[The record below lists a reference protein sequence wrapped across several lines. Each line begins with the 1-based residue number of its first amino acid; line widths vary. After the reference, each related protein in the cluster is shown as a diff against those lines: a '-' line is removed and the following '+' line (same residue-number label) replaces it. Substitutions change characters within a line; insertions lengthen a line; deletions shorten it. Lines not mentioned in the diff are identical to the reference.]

1 MAIKDQCLKCRNFG
15 GEYCKHPSTT
25 FVFDQNSCI
34 YYEKSSIN
42 LKKEDKEEYEARRR
56 AALASDV
63 APSAATRQPQ
73 SAPYQP
79 QHAPYQ
85 PQSAPQQP
93 QSTPYQ
99 PQPAPAAPPAYETSV
114 PVTPVDVT
122 PAAARPAA
130 PARTAKPAR
139 RTPRAGTGSRKPST
153 QAPDVNAP
161 ATKMFEN
168 AFSFNGRIKRLE
180 YAISFFLTYLGFGIA
195 TAFDDFAA
203 IVVIAVCWF
212 WVAQTAKR
220 CHDVG
225 HSAWWMLIPYYFIYL
240 FFAGGDIDDNEY
252 GPASLV

>member
-63 APSAATRQPQ
+63 APSAATHQPQ
-73 SAPYQP
+73 P
-79 QHAPYQ
+79 
-85 PQSAPQQP
+85 APQQP
-93 QSTPYQ
+93 QPAPQQPQPAPQQPSPYQ

-122 PAAARPAA
+122 PAAPAPQPAA
-130 PARTAKPAR
+130 PAQRAPRAP
-139 RTPRAGTGSRKPST
+139 RTPRAGGRSTKPASKT
-153 QAPDVNAP
+153 SNAQAP

-180 YAISFFLTYLGFGIA
+180 YGISFFISYVGIGIS
-195 TAFDDFAA
+195 TAFDDLAFFVMIAA
-203 IVVIAVCWF
+203 CWF
-212 WVAQTAKR
+212 WLAQLVKR

-225 HSAWWMLIPYYFIYL
+225 HSAWWLLIPYYFIYL
-240 FFAGGDIDDNEY
+240 FFAEGDIDDNEY